1 LKTVFILKAA
11 INLIFCMF
19 NGGLD
24 NNFSAQYKT
33 ISNNRILIVAISKTT
48 EINTKSENWKSASE
62 DLSLVRLEGRNVV
75 EVRKKAT

>member
-1 LKTVFILKAA
+1 
-11 INLIFCMF
+11 MF

-33 ISNNRILIVAISKTT
+33 ISNNRIFIVAISKTT
-48 EINTKSENWKSASE
+48 EIYTKSENWKSARE
-62 DLSLVRLEGRNVV
+62 DLSLVRLEGGNVV